1 MYATILNV
9 DDAYKIANDI
19 AQKSWQRSWDHDSTG
34 RYTYHLILTVGTKVL
49 FPDCRDIGISYARLL
64 LHDTMLKSDSF
75 RTSTSDTPLCDC
87 GYGEETVEHYLLDC
101 CLYVDAR
108 REMMNYIQDTGV
120 LSNSEGKLTV
130 PVNDLL
136 APSSSNFISKK
147 NNSIVKAA
155 LFQFIADT
163 KRNL

>member
-1 MYATILNV
+1 
-9 DDAYKIANDI
+9 
-19 AQKSWQRSWDHDSTG
+19 
-34 RYTYHLILTVGTKVL
+34 
-49 FPDCRDIGISYARLL
+49 
-64 LHDTMLKSDSF
+64 MLKSDSF
-75 RTSTSDTPLCDC
+75 RTGTSDTPLCDC
-87 GYGEETVEHYLLDC
+87 GYGEETVEHYLLHC
-101 CLYVDAR
+101 GLYVDAR

-136 APSSSNFISKK
+136 APSNSNSVSKK
-147 NNSIVKAA
+147 NNSIIKAA